1 MEKNILHKHPSLA
14 PKKTLFSLFRISHVT
29 WLNFTRGLDSDAKH
43 MTRLCVCSRCC
54 TPSTNSLK
62 TNISPKHW
70 WLEDENS
77 WKFPFK
83 FIFGRV
89 ISWITETGFH
99 HTPWLMIFFTNPL
112 PGFPQGQNTKK
123 KLLTVKIWRKNIRSK
138 YEAPKY
144 LQMEQV
150 LDGEFP
156 ASSHLLLAK
165 VFKMPGIMVVLT
177 ISKPIV
183 LAEFQL
189 KGWVSL
195 FLLEVRQT
203 SNKKNENIENVAD

>member
-1 MEKNILHKHPSLA
+1 MGTFVHFRESNFMDHRNRLIIIRLDWWFFHEPS
-14 PKKTLFSLFRISHVT
+14 SQI
-29 WLNFTRGLDSDAKH
+29 
-43 MTRLCVCSRCC
+43 
-54 TPSTNSLK
+54 
-62 TNISPKHW
+62 
-70 WLEDENS
+70 
-77 WKFPFK
+77 
-83 FIFGRV
+83 
-89 ISWITETGFH
+89 
-99 HTPWLMIFFTNPL
+99 
-112 PGFPQGQNTKK
+112 PQAQNTKK
-123 KLLTVKIWRKNIRSK
+123 KQLTVKIWRKKIRSK

-144 LQMEQV
+144 LQMKQV

-195 FLLEVRQT
+195 FLLDVRQIQATRKTKILRMLQIKNWYDSLCNLIQKIPTT
-203 SNKKNENIENVAD
+203 SKDTPVLLCPNNTW